1 MRSVK
6 LVALCLLLPA
16 LTLPLASAKKD
27 TQLILD
33 EIQKLADVMG
43 RLEEKVTILSS
54 EWVSFGKRVEA
65 LENRIVAMVN
75 NQADSNEKRENL
87 VLAMQF
93 VREELTEIKNSIGS
107 LQNQLLSSLPVAPGG
122 AAAATPPPAGE
133 PAEGGEP
140 PAPGTGEKP
149 APESIESI
157 YYTAYSDYI
166 KQDYELA
173 VSGFRQFIDKYPG
186 SPLADNALYWIGECY
201 FAQRKFEQA
210 LETFSQ
216 LITRFAD
223 GDKIADA
230 TLKKGFSLIEMGRQ
244 SEGINVLKELISK
257 FPLSE
262 EASLAQQKL
271 NEVKG

>member
-1 MRSVK
+1 MKHMK
-6 LVALCLLLPA
+6 LLTTGLLL
-16 LTLPLASAKKD
+16 LGFFLPVSAARKD
-27 TQLILD
+27 IQQILD
-33 EIQKLADVMG
+33 EIQKLTDIMG

-93 VREELTEIKNSIGS
+93 VREELSEIKSSIGS
-107 LQNQLLSSLPVAPGG
+107 LQNQMLTTLPQGALPSETPSEGAETEDPG
-122 AAAATPPPAGE
+122 A
-133 PAEGGEP
+133 
-140 PAPGTGEKP
+140 GEKP
-149 APESIESI
+149 APESVESI

-173 VSGFRQFIDKYPG
+173 VSGFSQFLEKYPS
-186 SPLADNALYWIGECY
+186 SPLADNALYWIGECH

-210 LETFSQ
+210 VTTFSE
-216 LITRFAD
+216 LINRFAD
-223 GDKIADA
+223 GDKVADA

-244 SEGINVLKELISK
+244 NEGIAVLKELISK

-271 NEVKG
+271 NEIKG

>member
-1 MRSVK
+1 MKRAN
-6 LVALCLLLPA
+6 LLIMGLLLVG
-16 LTLPLASAKKD
+16 LSLPVTAAKKD
-27 TQLILD
+27 IQQILD
-33 EIQKLADVMG
+33 EIQKMTDIMG
-43 RLEEKVTILSS
+43 RLEEKVTILSA

-107 LQNQLLSSLPVAPGG
+107 LQNQLLTALPQRAVPTGIGQEGAETVEPG
-122 AAAATPPPAGE
+122 A
-133 PAEGGEP
+133 
-140 PAPGTGEKP
+140 GEKP

-173 VSGFRQFIDKYPG
+173 VTGFSQFLEKYPA

-210 LETFSQ
+210 VTTFSQ
-216 LITRFAD
+216 LITRFSD
-223 GDKIADA
+223 GDKVTDA
-230 TLKKGFSLIEMGRQ
+230 MLKKGFSLIEMGRQ
-244 SEGINVLKELISK
+244 NEGIDVLKELISK

-262 EASLAQQKL
+262 EASLAQQKI
-271 NEVKG
+271 NEIKG